1 MNEILGSARTVLSEL
16 CRVIEIN
23 DCLLFTDISLT
34 MSVVICFPLT
44 SASQIIGDK
53 AIALCYDVK
62 LYMPTKIDKTWGEP
76 ILTDLKVLAARSGR
90 NTVESTESLDYSD
103 PTVEIVFFPCMGE

>member
-1 MNEILGSARTVLSEL
+1 MSCDRNEW
-16 CRVIEIN
+16 
-23 DCLLFTDISLT
+23 LFIIYRYQLNN
-34 MSVVICFPLT
+34 VCCYLFPLT